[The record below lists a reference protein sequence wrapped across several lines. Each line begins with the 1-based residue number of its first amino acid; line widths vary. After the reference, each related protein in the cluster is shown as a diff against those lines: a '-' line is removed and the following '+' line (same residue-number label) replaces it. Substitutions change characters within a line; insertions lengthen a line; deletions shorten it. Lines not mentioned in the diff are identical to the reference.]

1 MQIIQCATGKLLKV
15 RCRALA
21 ANRCLRFCDPQTS
34 GGLLIAVDAT
44 HKEEFIKMAADNSFY
59 LEPIGRFTKQQEKTI
74 AVL

>member
-1 MQIIQCATGKLLKV
+1 VQGIGSESLLT
-15 RCRALA
+15 L
-21 ANRCLRFCDPQTS
+21 CDPQTS